1 MKKQTQKLS
10 LSYEKAILPGEFI
23 WEVCLWIFT
32 TFFFFG
38 KDSGYVCGMS
48 ALGISTAVS
57 DTTSYESSFGDKVY
71 HFSQGF
77 VGTVCFQDGE
87 LVELFNGG
95 HGIQ

>member
-23 WEVCLWIFT
+23 WEVRLWILT
-32 TFFFFG
+32 TVFFRKG
-38 KDSGYVCGMS
+38 QWLRMWNECSWN
-48 ALGISTAVS
+48 TAVS
-57 DTTSYESSFGDKVY
+57 DTRSYESSFDDKVY